1 MSYPE
6 HLVIVE
12 GSNGCSIGLVNET
25 NYNPESADN
34 IVVYDRFYGERPD
47 NGVNPTSRHGI
58 FLLKDGKIERAVC
71 ISAIGG
77 GTGIHPHC
85 SVADG
90 DLFLICCADSIF
102 CLRLADLELNWVTKG
117 DEATCFGIYQY
128 GNNYIVHGELAISR
142 IDRVGAILWQ
152 FSGPDIFTTLNGGG
166 FTLKGDVVEAEC
178 WDGAALNIDAQT
190 GKLVS

>member
-12 GSNGCSIGLVNET
+12 GPNGCSIGLVNET
-25 NYNPESADN
+25 TYNPKSADN
-34 IVVYDRFYGERPD
+34 TVVYDRFYGEQPD

-58 FLLKDGKIERAVC
+58 LLLKGGKIERSVC
-71 ISAIGG
+71 VSATGS
-77 GTGIHPHC
+77 GTGIRPDC
-85 SVADG
+85 SVVDG

-102 CLRLADLELNWVTKG
+102 CLLLPYLDLNWVSKA
-117 DEATCFGIYQY
+117 DDATCFGIYQY
-128 GNNYIVHGELAISR
+128 RNSYIVHGELAISR
-142 IDRVGAILWQ
+142 MDSFGAILWQ

-166 FTLKGDVVEAEC
+166 FTLTGDVVEVEC
-178 WDGAALNIDAQT
+178 WDGSAFNIDAQT